1 MKFPRPASRG
11 RLRYALAGGLA
22 LIATGL
28 VAGCDSRV
36 GIEGTD
42 YRADEPQA
50 PVASSTSASPTTAAA
65 TAAAAPALPK
75 PKPGE
80 LAVTV
85 SLTKRDSAAADALT
99 RWAMDLQSVSP
110 ARLQAKCWT
119 VAPQNVQSMYTD
131 KNAILSALARPGVDD
146 GTAITWQGAG
156 RGAVTVVAQRT
167 DIDTGY
173 ACPRVFQAGTTPTF
187 NDADA
192 RHTVRRYLDRVTGT
206 PLAAADKESTHPL
219 RCAATPGT
227 WDPTGTGR
235 ATTPPLAAEPGKVD
249 DVQSFVDRSLTSA
262 ALRGPYLTVSASVLT
277 TDGVEQTRT
286 FTLKSGKQGYCIGD
300 VSS

>member
-1 MKFPRPASRG
+1 MKFPRPATRG

-42 YRADEPQA
+42 YSADEPPA
-50 PVASSTSASPTTAAA
+50 PVSSSATSPTPQSAD
-65 TAAAAPALPK
+65 AAAAPILPK

-80 LAVTV
+80 LEVTV
-85 SLTKRDSAAADALT
+85 SLTKPDSDAADALT
-99 RWAMDLQSVSP
+99 RWAMDLQSTST
-110 ARLQAKCWT
+110 ARLQAKCWPL
-119 VAPQNVQSMYTD
+119 APQNVQSMYTD
-131 KNAILSALARPGVDD
+131 KKAILAALARPGVDD
-146 GTAITWQGAG
+146 GTAITWRGTG

-167 DIDTGY
+167 DVDAGY
-173 ACPRVFQAGTTPTF
+173 ACPRVFAAGTTPTF
-187 NDADA
+187 NEADA

-206 PLAAADKESTHPL
+206 PLDPADKEATHPL
-219 RCAATPGT
+219 RCAATAGT
-227 WDPTGTGR
+227 WDPTGAGR
-235 ATTPPLAAEPGKVD
+235 ATTPPLAAEPGKLD
-249 DVQSFVDRSLTSA
+249 DVQSFVDQSLTSET
-262 ALRGPYLTVSASVLT
+262 LRGSYVSVSASVLT
-277 TDGVEQTRT
+277 TDGAEQTRT

>member
-11 RLRYALAGGLA
+11 RLRYALAGGLT

-42 YRADEPQA
+42 YNTDEPPA
-50 PVASSTSASPTTAAA
+50 AASTAPTTPSAA
-65 TAAAAPALPK
+65 AAAAPVLPK

-85 SLTKRDSAAADALT
+85 SLTKPDSDAADALT
-99 RWAMDLQSVSP
+99 RWAMDLQSAAP
-110 ARLQAKCWT
+110 TRLQAKCWT
-119 VAPQNVQSMYTD
+119 LAPQNVQSMYTD
-131 KNAILSALARPGVDD
+131 KKAILSALARPGMDD
-146 GTAITWQGAG
+146 GTAITWQGTG
-156 RGAVTVVAQRT
+156 RGAVTVVAQHT
-167 DIDTGY
+167 DIATGY

-206 PLAAADKESTHPL
+206 PLDPADKETTHPL
-219 RCAATPGT
+219 RCTAATGT
-227 WDPTGTGR
+227 WDPTGAGR
-235 ATTPPLAAEPGKVD
+235 TTTAPLASEPGKLD
-249 DVQSFVDRSLTSA
+249 DVQSFVDQSLTSGT
-262 ALRGPYLTVSASVLT
+262 LRGSYVTVSASVLT
-277 TDGVEQTRT
+277 TGGVEQTRT